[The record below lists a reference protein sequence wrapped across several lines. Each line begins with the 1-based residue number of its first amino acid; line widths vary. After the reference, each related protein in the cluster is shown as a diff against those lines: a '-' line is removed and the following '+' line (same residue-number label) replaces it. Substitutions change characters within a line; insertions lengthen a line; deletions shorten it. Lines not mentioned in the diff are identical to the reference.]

1 MDVVPNERKQ
11 MKKFR
16 IYNDNARTATT
27 AKGAKGTKTETKN
40 VSVKIPGDLYAKFV
54 SIKEKGGFKSV
65 YEILQLLIVCYTRHV
80 ERTEQEPQTELQQP
94 DPMADEIAAMFA
106 DLADVEPTPE
116 AGARP
121 KIHKPRKRILY
132 E

>member
-1 MDVVPNERKQ
+1 

-16 IYNDNARTATT
+16 IYNDNAQTATT
-27 AKGAKGTKTETKN
+27 ATGAKGAKTETKN
-40 VSVKIPGDLYAKFV
+40 VSVKIPGDLYAKLV

-80 ERTEQEPQTELQQP
+80 ERAKQEPRTEPQQP
-94 DPMADEIAAMFA
+94 DPIADEIGAMFA
-106 DLADVEPTPE
+106 DLADVEPTPK
-116 AGARP
+116 AGATP
-121 KIHKPRKRILY
+121 KIHKPRKQILY

>member
-1 MDVVPNERKQ
+1 
-11 MKKFR
+11 MKKFK
-16 IYNDNARTATT
+16 IYTDSARTADT
-27 AKGAKGTKTETKN
+27 ATKGIKAETKT
-40 VSVKIPGDLYAKFV
+40 VSVKIPGDLYAKLV

-80 ERTEQEPQTELQQP
+80 ERAKQEPTAEPPQP

-106 DLADVEPTPE
+106 DLAGAEPTPE
-116 AGARP
+116 SGARP
-121 KIHKPRKRILY
+121 KIRKPRKQILY

>member
-1 MDVVPNERKQ
+1 

-16 IYNDNARTATT
+16 IYNDNAQTATT
-27 AKGAKGTKTETKN
+27 ATGAQRAKTETKT
-40 VSVKIPGDLYAKFV
+40 VSVKIPGDLYAKLV

-80 ERTEQEPQTELQQP
+80 ERARQKPTAEPEP
-94 DPMADEIAAMFA
+94 ADPMADEIAAMFA
-106 DLADVEPTPE
+106 DLADVEPTPK
-116 AGARP
+116 AGASP
-121 KIHKPRKRILY
+121 KIHKPRKQILY

>member
-1 MDVVPNERKQ
+1 

-16 IYNDNARTATT
+16 IYNDNAQTATT
-27 AKGAKGTKTETKN
+27 ATGAKTETKN
-40 VSVKIPGDLYAKFV
+40 VSVKIPGDLYAKLV

-80 ERTEQEPQTELQQP
+80 ERAKQEPSTEPQHP

-106 DLADVEPTPE
+106 DLEDTEPTP
-116 AGARP
+116 AKGARP